1 VPCGHLSVFSLD
13 IIGMGRQPTAA
24 NELRPRSHMLSTWR
38 KFGTRSFI
46 RHFSMFSHKKRT
58 HVLHESRMQEL
69 ELASL
74 IPNIS
79 ALPTQANRGLTSP
92 IQIILLLIYCPDLRL
107 FLWLN
112 LKKILVFFYCF
123 DIFILKINFK
133 KLKNIYF

>member
-1 VPCGHLSVFSLD
+1 MQIHQVLQLVPCGHLSVFSLD

-24 NELRPRSHMLSTWR
+24 NELGPRSHMLSTWR

-46 RHFSMFSHKKRT
+46 RHFSKFSHKKMT

-79 ALPTQANRGLTSP
+79 ALPTQANRGLRAVHHPS
-92 IQIILLLIYCPDLRL
+92 RS
-107 FLWLN
+107 
-112 LKKILVFFYCF
+112 FFY
-123 DIFILKINFK
+123 
-133 KLKNIYF
+133 